1 MGVKPRALFCSGGLW
16 EVQVWTFRRAGGL
29 EIRGGIETS
38 AIHVDVLNL
47 ELVFK
52 AAAQRE
58 RGSRRSCTVN
68 GEGPAREV
76 GRKPSEESVKGAIG
90 CLSSYLPSKL
100 Q

>member
-1 MGVKPRALFCSGGLW
+1 M
-16 EVQVWTFRRAGGL
+16 
-29 EIRGGIETS
+29 
-38 AIHVDVLNL
+38 
-47 ELVFK
+47 
-52 AAAQRE
+52 
-58 RGSRRSCTVN
+58 N